1 MKVNRF
7 FTQKCFLIIS
17 FLRWIL
23 MENCLP
29 SLKWNLFISLLIFP
43 VVTVESISKTD
54 ERLRECLHYVSARS
68 LSKLKRN
75 SLICGCWFFTQNAL
89 THWWLM
95 KWLLMGLWYFG
106 WVLKCL
112 IWILFEIWNHF
123 SQSVKNFSDTIP
135 SKWKYYLSIA

>member
-1 MKVNRF
+1 MTF
-7 FTQKCFLIIS
+7 

-29 SLKWNLFISLLIFP
+29 SLEWNLFSSLLMFP
-43 VVTVESISKTD
+43 VVTVECTSKND
-54 ERLRECLHYVSARS
+54 ERLRECLYIISARS

-95 KWLLMGLWYFG
+95 KWLLMGHVIFWLGSKMSHLNIIWD
-106 WVLKCL
+106 LKPFFSICL
-112 IWILFEIWNHF
+112 
-123 SQSVKNFSDTIP
+123 KNFSDTIP
-135 SKWKYYLSIA
+135 SKWKYTNIKGIIL